1 MFSHQSKQNH
11 LVQFLQE
18 LEPGSEVKITN
29 THISA
34 VIGIVKSQKGI
45 WGLAKCVFTEHTA
58 AQGRRERR
66 WAWQPPCHVGGSN
79 AQG

>member
-45 WGLAKCVFTEHTA
+45 WGLAKCVFTEHTLQRTA
-58 AQGRRERR
+58 
-66 WAWQPPCHVGGSN
+66 VGKGAGLGSLP
-79 AQG
+79 AM